1 METLGGSK
9 ASLNV
14 LPERWVFQQDFHRRT
29 VTETLL
35 VSMIYQP
42 KVPVWTENIHEQE
55 DELPGHSFWSW
66 VQKTDVYT
74 SRILSWK
81 VSVSWIRWVAFD
93 AVSLLP
99 RFGQKFF
106 EWCGA
111 SKTYIYIFIYK
122 EYNISYLDH
131 EPGKSNVKHL
141 SLFVAQALLHHEAA
155 VTYMYLQVC
164 KKSTWKESKQT
175 WTTRT
180 HISLVFGKNHEVCVC
195 AKALSNCC
203 TRKTINFNEL
213 MTQIVPFGAALSTV
227 GWMTRPRYP
236 SMNQACRMKGIISYD
251 IMT

>member
-1 METLGGSK
+1 MDRKYSWTRRWTTRSFILKLGPKNRCLHIQNTFLEGFSFMNK
-9 ASLNV
+9 MGGVRCCVTSAAVWPKILRMVWS
-14 LPERWVFQQDFHRRT
+14 FQD
-29 VTETLL
+29 L
-35 VSMIYQP
+35 
-42 KVPVWTENIHEQE
+42 
-55 DELPGHSFWSW
+55 
-66 VQKTDVYT
+66 
-74 SRILSWK
+74 
-81 VSVSWIRWVAFD
+81 
-93 AVSLLP
+93 
-99 RFGQKFF
+99 
-106 EWCGA
+106 
-111 SKTYIYIFIYK
+111 YIYIFIYK

-155 VTYMYLQVC
+155 VTSMYRQVC